1 MGYSSLRS
9 GKEHFLCHRLLRE
22 VNAVNHL
29 IFVKNYSW
37 QDLGLFIIAEELFR
51 NANLGQRAYCIYA
64 NRLLNPFAQVF

>member
-29 IFVKNYSW
+29 IFLKNYSW

-51 NANLGQRAYCIYA
+51 NANLG
-64 NRLLNPFAQVF
+64 